1 MGRLSSPDFP
11 RCPTGVRMP
20 MPWFPQVVLLV
31 AFLLTASPAGATLA
45 VAEPPGAAGPQVE
58 APASSP
64 GCSANPISPAAA
76 TPPVGLSGCS
86 GVRPG
91 AAVRTDSGL
100 CTLGFL
106 FRGTDGERYVAT
118 SAQCMGAFVGQRA
131 PARGAGVVASD
142 EFGSRIGEFAY
153 GVTGIRADFALI
165 RLDRHVAASPQ
176 MCHFGGP
183 TARNDDGGSKPVVLH
198 YYGTGFLTSRISV
211 VPEGIGLGSVAP
223 GRSAF
228 AVGLDDPDWVF
239 AFGTGTYGDLGSPV
253 ISSDGRAVG
262 LLVFAGVVRSG
273 IHSGTLGIMRLG
285 QQVDGAEE
293 RLKIGLEL
301 MTAPMT
307 SGAISVTG
315 G

>member
-1 MGRLSSPDFP
+1 
-11 RCPTGVRMP
+11 MP
-20 MPWFPQVVLLV
+20 MPRFADVLVVALLL
-31 AFLLTASPAGATLA
+31 AASPAGAA
-45 VAEPPGAAGPQVE
+45 GIAAPRPLGE
-58 APASSP
+58 ASPEIDGPASS
-64 GCSANPISPAAA
+64 GRCAASPISPTAA
-76 TPPVGLSGCS
+76 TPPLGLSGCS

-91 AAVRTDSGL
+91 AAVRTDAGL

-118 SAQCMGAFVGQRA
+118 SAQCMGAFFGQRA
-131 PARGAGVVASD
+131 PARGRGVVASD

-153 GVTGIRADFALI
+153 GVTDIRADFALI
-165 RLDRHVAASPQ
+165 RLDRDVPASGH

-183 TARNDDGGSKPVVLH
+183 TDRNDDGGSKPVVLH
-198 YYGTGFLTSRISV
+198 YYGTGFLTARISV
-211 VPEGIGLGSVAP
+211 VPEGVGLGRVAP

-262 LLVFAGVVRSG
+262 LLVFAGVVLSG

-285 QQVDGAEE
+285 PQVDRAEA
-293 RLKIGLEL
+293 RLKIGLDL
-301 MTAPMT
+301 VTAPVT
-307 SGAISVTG
+307 SGAVP
-315 G
+315 